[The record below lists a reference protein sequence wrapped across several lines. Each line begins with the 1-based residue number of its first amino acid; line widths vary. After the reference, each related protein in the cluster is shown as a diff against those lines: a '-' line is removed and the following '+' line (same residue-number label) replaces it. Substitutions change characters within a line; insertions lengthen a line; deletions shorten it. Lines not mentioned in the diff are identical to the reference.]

1 LLFRFSRKY
10 SIQLMNH
17 LSKDD
22 LWYVRENNQII
33 LFTWWRKRKL
43 RGNSIDDKDSDIFPD
58 EFQNT
63 NFSFIQFL
71 IIIENWLNNNVDEKF
86 KQKQMFI

>member
-1 LLFRFSRKY
+1 MLEKLIKSFHLLDEEKECLIWD
-10 SIQLMNH
+10 SIN
-17 LSKDD
+17 
-22 LWYVRENNQII
+22 E
-33 LFTWWRKRKL
+33 
-43 RGNSIDDKDSDIFPD
+43 KDSDIFPD

-86 KQKQMFI
+86 KQKQMII